1 MAKSDS
7 RIDEYID
14 KAAPFAK
21 PILDHIRALVHTACP
36 EVEETMK
43 WSFPHFDYKGEMMCS
58 MAGFK
63 QHCAF
68 GFWKGALLKSV
79 ENVLQIKDRE
89 AMGHLGRITSLKD
102 LPNDRVMIKMIK
114 EACALNEQ
122 GIKIKKAVTAK
133 PINKQIHVP
142 ADVLKALSKNHAA
155 KKIFEAASYSFKK
168 EYIQWIEEAKSEST
182 RNTRIATAVEWIAEG
197 KGRNWKYERPK
208 K

>member
-1 MAKSDS
+1 MAKTDS
-7 RIDEYID
+7 RIDAYIE
-14 KAAPFAK
+14 KAAPFAR
-21 PILDHIRALVHTACP
+21 PILDHIRALVHAACP

-63 QHCAF
+63 GHCAF

-122 GIKIKKAVTAK
+122 GIKIKKAVPAK
-133 PINKQIHVP
+133 SVSKEIEVP
-142 ADVLKALSKNHAA
+142 ADVLKALSKNHRAQ
-155 KKIFEAASYSFKK
+155 KIFEAASFSFKK
-168 EYIQWIEEAKSEST
+168 EYIRWIEEAKSEST